1 MHECHT
7 LSACSTAFIKN
18 DYMSKLKSA
27 GIKSKQSKSK
37 QIKANPLEPK
47 IPVSVCAQLRPP
59 QTLELGQE
67 KLPKPFREK
76 EKPGGDPQV
85 RDPLTDGRQQAEA
98 TETSRR
104 IPDFIMLLSSTKK
117 TLLSFCE
124 RAVVPCLDTNLRGS
138 WRRSWRVP
146 QAFRAL
152 RPSLLRGSRGWR
164 HS

>member
-1 MHECHT
+1 M
-7 LSACSTAFIKN
+7 
-18 DYMSKLKSA
+18 
-27 GIKSKQSKSK
+27 
-37 QIKANPLEPK
+37 
-47 IPVSVCAQLRPP
+47 CAQLRPP

-85 RDPLTDGRQQAEA
+85 RDPLTDPLMDPLTVASACRQQAEA

-124 RAVVPCLDTNLRGS
+124 GAIVPYLDTNLRGS

-152 RPSLLRGSRGWR
+152 RPSLLRGSRGWS